1 MVSQDT
7 PKKILRIDDA
17 TEPARG
23 ESPPVA
29 PSPIPSA
36 RNMVRSQMP
45 GAGPTTPEQKF
56 SASYQ
61 RALEV
66 KEQARQEILEAQK
79 MQQVANSNPIP
90 TPIPVPVN
98 PTAPT
103 TPAIVVPQSQQ
114 IEQLQSDLSLL
125 VLAGRIEEEV
135 VVGGFKFKIATLTTG
150 EQQEVL
156 ADSKAGVTGDEL
168 VKYGQLKVQVLAR
181 AIRSVNGVPLE
192 SLYQGSGN
200 LNPIDKKVAF
210 LKTLQMAL
218 LSRLFDVYSEMFN
231 RSEQVFNT
239 VAEKGDLLKN

>member
-17 TEPARG
+17 TEPTRG

-45 GAGPTTPEQKF
+45 GAGPTTPEQKYP
-56 SASYQ
+56 ASYQ

-66 KEQARQEILEAQK
+66 SEQARQEILEAQR

-90 TPIPVPVN
+90 TSVPVPVN
-98 PTAPT
+98 PPA
-103 TPAIVVPQSQQ
+103 PAIEMPRVQQ

-125 VLAGRIEEEV
+125 ALAGRIEEEV
-135 VVGGFKFKIATLTTG
+135 VVGGFKFKMSTLTSG

-156 ADSKAGVTGDEL
+156 IASNVGVVGDEI
-168 VKYGQLKVQVLAR
+168 VKLGQLRAQILAR
-181 AIRSVNGVPLE
+181 VIRSVNGIPLE
-192 SLYQGSGN
+192 HLYQGTEVTSA
-200 LNPIDKKVAF
+200 IDKKLQF
-210 LKTLQMAL
+210 LKSMQMSL
-218 LSRLFDVYSEMFN
+218 LMKLFEIYSKMIE
-231 RSEQVFNT
+231 RSEKVFET
-239 VAEKGDLLKN
+239 VSESGDLLKN